1 MKRIWMSA
9 LLLLTALFAACAQAE
24 TVYDRGT
31 MYGVMTVYEQPDS
44 LSDVRMVYFSGT
56 PVEVLESVEDGAGQ
70 VFVHVCVAN
79 QLEGYVLTRDSGENE
94 VVLFSEGAADG
105 PKGILPMLV
114 ANPGGRG
121 IVNLRDRP
129 SRSGRVLA
137 EIPNGTTVEVM
148 GVKEDDTHVLAS
160 WAHVRAGG
168 QTGFMQ
174 LDLLTVPNTEAY
186 WQAMAGTYMV
196 LPMRSC
202 SLNDV
207 RPFDPPEIT
216 AEALAQE
223 LTEPKSREQV
233 RQFFASLGMEI
244 TEEEAYY
251 LETGEPFLTAPS
263 KPEIQQ
269 IDADLSEGK
278 ALALVKTQLYSFLL
292 ETRADGKTVLLDM
305 LTEFDAMRTERI
317 GRTTW
322 LVGRMGGPMD
332 GGRGEYGC
340 WYNLETRGADII
352 YAEYT
357 SESYLG
363 GSLCTGTWASEDCLI
378 YALTEKTQ
386 TEKTQTEGESVA
398 VTSQITI
405 EGIRGVYT
413 AGDIRRE
420 SVFEKTLRREYVYDA
435 SRGRLVIAG
444 AQ

>member
-9 LLLLTALFAACAQAE
+9 LLLLTALFAARAQAE

-70 VFVHVCVAN
+70 AFTHVCVAN

-129 SRSGRVLA
+129 SRRGRVLA
-137 EIPNGTTVEVM
+137 EIPNDTTVEVM

-186 WQAMAGTYMV
+186 WLAMVGTYMV

-233 RQFFASLGMEI
+233 RRFFASLGMEI

-269 IDADLSEGK
+269 IDADLNEGK

-322 LVGRMGGPMD
+322 LVGRMGGPLD

-340 WYNLETRGADII
+340 WYNLETRGADIL

-386 TEKTQTEGESVA
+386 TEGESVA

-413 AGDIRRE
+413 AEDIRRE
-420 SVFEKTLRREYVYDA
+420 SVFEKTLCREYVYDA
-435 SRGRLVIAG
+435 SRGCLVIAG

>member
-9 LLLLTALFAACAQAE
+9 LLLLTALFAARAQAE

-56 PVEVLESVEDGAGQ
+56 PIEVLESVEDGAGQ
-70 VFVHVCVAN
+70 VFTHVCVAN

-105 PKGILPMLV
+105 LKGILPMLV

-129 SRSGRVLA
+129 SRRGRVLA

-186 WQAMAGTYMV
+186 WLAMVGTYMV

-233 RQFFASLGMEI
+233 RRFFASLGMEI

-269 IDADLSEGK
+269 IDADLNEGK

-322 LVGRMGGPMD
+322 LVGRMGGPLD

-340 WYNLETRGADII
+340 WYNLETRGADIL

-386 TEKTQTEGESVA
+386 TEGESVA

-405 EGIRGVYT
+405 EGIRGVYM
-413 AGDIRRE
+413 AEDIRRE
-420 SVFEKTLRREYVYDA
+420 SVFEKTLCREYVYDA
-435 SRGRLVIAG
+435 SRGCLVIAG

>member
-9 LLLLTALFAACAQAE
+9 LLLLTALFAARAQAE

-44 LSDVRMVYFSGT
+44 LSDIRMVYFSGT

-70 VFVHVCVAN
+70 VFTHVCVAN

-129 SRSGRVLA
+129 SRRGRVLA
-137 EIPNGTTVEVM
+137 EIPNGTTVEMM

-186 WQAMAGTYMV
+186 WLAMVGTYMV

-233 RQFFASLGMEI
+233 RRFFASLGMEI

-322 LVGRMGGPMD
+322 LVGRMGGPLD

-340 WYNLETRGADII
+340 WYNLETRGADIL

-386 TEKTQTEGESVA
+386 TEGESVA

-413 AGDIRRE
+413 AEDIRRE
-420 SVFEKTLRREYVYDA
+420 SVFEKTLCREYVYDA

>member
-9 LLLLTALFAACAQAE
+9 LLLLTALFAARAQAE

-70 VFVHVCVAN
+70 VFTHVCVAN

-94 VVLFSEGAADG
+94 VVLFSEGVADG

-129 SRSGRVLA
+129 SRRGRVLA

-186 WQAMAGTYMV
+186 WLAMVGTYMV

-223 LTEPKSREQV
+223 LTEPKSRKQV
-233 RQFFASLGMEI
+233 RRFFASLGMEI

-322 LVGRMGGPMD
+322 LVGRMGGPLD

-340 WYNLETRGADII
+340 WYNLETRGADIL

-386 TEKTQTEGESVA
+386 TEGESVA

-405 EGIRGVYT
+405 EGIRGVYM
-413 AGDIRRE
+413 AEDIRRE
-420 SVFEKTLRREYVYDA
+420 SVFEKTLCREYVYDA
-435 SRGRLVIAG
+435 SRGCLVIAG

>member
-9 LLLLTALFAACAQAE
+9 LLLLTALFAARAQAE

-70 VFVHVCVAN
+70 AFTHVCVAN

-129 SRSGRVLA
+129 SRRGRVLA

-186 WQAMAGTYMV
+186 WLAMVGTYMV

-223 LTEPKSREQV
+223 LTEPKSKEQV
-233 RQFFASLGMEI
+233 RRFFASLGMEI

-322 LVGRMGGPMD
+322 LVGRMGGPLD

-340 WYNLETRGADII
+340 WYNLETRGADIL

-386 TEKTQTEGESVA
+386 TEGESVA

-413 AGDIRRE
+413 AEDIRRE
-420 SVFEKTLRREYVYDA
+420 SVFEKTLCREYVYDA
-435 SRGRLVIAG
+435 SRGCLVIAG

>member
-1 MKRIWMSA
+1 MNGLHPIKMPSA
-9 LLLLTALFAACAQAE
+9 KEKVAAELRKAI
-24 TVYDRGT
+24 
-31 MYGVMTVYEQPDS
+31 
-44 LSDVRMVYFSGT
+44 LSRQLQEGEAVT
-56 PVEVLESVEDGAGQ
+56 LES
-70 VFVHVCVAN
+70 VAN

-129 SRSGRVLA
+129 SRRGRVLA

-186 WQAMAGTYMV
+186 WLAMVGTYMV

-233 RQFFASLGMEI
+233 RRFFASLGMEI

-305 LTEFDAMRTERI
+305 LTEFDALRTERI

-322 LVGRMGGPMD
+322 LVGRMGGPLD
-332 GGRGEYGC
+332 GGRGEYVC
-340 WYNLETRGADII
+340 WYNLETRGADIL

-386 TEKTQTEGESVA
+386 TEGESVA
-398 VTSQITI
+398 VTSQIKI
-405 EGIRGVYT
+405 EGIRGLYT
-413 AGDIRRE
+413 AKDIQRE

-435 SRGRLVIAG
+435 SRGCLVIAG

>member
-9 LLLLTALFAACAQAE
+9 LLLLTALFAARAQAE

-70 VFVHVCVAN
+70 VFTHVCVAN

-105 PKGILPMLV
+105 PKGILPMFV

-129 SRSGRVLA
+129 SRRGRVLA

-186 WQAMAGTYMV
+186 WLAMVGTYMV

-233 RQFFASLGMEI
+233 RRFFASLGMEI

-322 LVGRMGGPMD
+322 LVGRMGGPLD

-340 WYNLETRGADII
+340 WYNLETRGADIL

-386 TEKTQTEGESVA
+386 TEGESVA

-413 AGDIRRE
+413 AEDIRRE
-420 SVFEKTLRREYVYDA
+420 SVFEKTLCREYVYDA

>member
-9 LLLLTALFAACAQAE
+9 LLLLTALFAARAQAE

-70 VFVHVCVAN
+70 AFMHVCVAN

-129 SRSGRVLA
+129 SRRGRVLA

-186 WQAMAGTYMV
+186 WLAMVGTYMV

-233 RQFFASLGMEI
+233 RRFFASLGMEI

-322 LVGRMGGPMD
+322 LVGRMGGPLD

-340 WYNLETRGADII
+340 WYNLETRGADIL

-386 TEKTQTEGESVA
+386 TEGESVA

-413 AGDIRRE
+413 AEDIRRE
-420 SVFEKTLRREYVYDA
+420 SVFEKTLCREYVYDA
-435 SRGRLVIAG
+435 SRGCLVIAG

>member
-9 LLLLTALFAACAQAE
+9 LLLLTALFAARAQAE

-70 VFVHVCVAN
+70 VFTHVCVAN

-129 SRSGRVLA
+129 SRRGRVLA

-186 WQAMAGTYMV
+186 WLAMAGTYMV

-233 RQFFASLGMEI
+233 RRFFASLGMEI

-305 LTEFDAMRTERI
+305 LTEFDALRTEHI

-322 LVGRMGGPMD
+322 LVGRMGGPLD

-340 WYNLETRGADII
+340 WYNLETRGADIL
-352 YAEYT
+352 YAEFT
-357 SESYLG
+357 VESYMG

-378 YALTEKTQ
+378 YTLTE
-386 TEKTQTEGESVA
+386 ETQTEGESVA

-413 AGDIRRE
+413 AEDIRRE
-420 SVFEKTLRREYVYDA
+420 SVFEKTLCREYVYDA
-435 SRGRLVIAG
+435 SRGCLVIAG

>member
-9 LLLLTALFAACAQAE
+9 LLLLTALFAARAQAE

-70 VFVHVCVAN
+70 AFTHVCVAN
-79 QLEGYVLTRDSGENE
+79 QLEGYVLPRDSGENE
-94 VVLFSEGAADG
+94 VVLFTEGAADG

-129 SRSGRVLA
+129 SRRGRVLA

-186 WQAMAGTYMV
+186 WLAMVGTYMV

-233 RQFFASLGMEI
+233 RRFFASLGMEI

-322 LVGRMGGPMD
+322 LVGRMGGPLD

-340 WYNLETRGADII
+340 WYNLETRGADIL

-386 TEKTQTEGESVA
+386 TEGESVA

-413 AGDIRRE
+413 AEDIRRE
-420 SVFEKTLRREYVYDA
+420 SVFEKTLCREYVYDA
-435 SRGRLVIAG
+435 SRGCLVIAG

>member
-9 LLLLTALFAACAQAE
+9 LLLLTALFAARAQAE

-70 VFVHVCVAN
+70 VFTHVCVAN

-114 ANPGGRG
+114 ANSGGRG
-121 IVNLRDRP
+121 IVNLRDWP

-186 WQAMAGTYMV
+186 WLAMVGTYMV

-233 RQFFASLGMEI
+233 RRFFASLGMEI

-322 LVGRMGGPMD
+322 LVGRMGGPLD

-340 WYNLETRGADII
+340 WYNLETRGADIL

-386 TEKTQTEGESVA
+386 TEGESVA

-405 EGIRGVYT
+405 EGIRGIYT
-413 AGDIRRE
+413 AKDIRRE
-420 SVFEKTLRREYVYDA
+420 SLFEKTLRREYVYDA

>member
-9 LLLLTALFAACAQAE
+9 LLLLTALFAARAQAE

-44 LSDVRMVYFSGT
+44 LSDIRMVYFSGT

-70 VFVHVCVAN
+70 VFTHVCVAN

-129 SRSGRVLA
+129 SRRGRVLA

-186 WQAMAGTYMV
+186 WLAMAGTYMV

-216 AEALAQE
+216 AEALAQA
-223 LTEPKSREQV
+223 LAEPKSGEQV
-233 RQFFASLGMEI
+233 RQFFASLGLEI
-244 TEEEAYY
+244 TEEEARH
-251 LETGEPFLTAPS
+251 LQTGEPFLTDPG
-263 KPEIQQ
+263 KPEIQT
-269 IDADLSEGK
+269 IDADLSDGK
-278 ALALVKTQLYSFLL
+278 ALALVKTRLYTFLL

-305 LTEFDAMRTERI
+305 LTEFDALRTERI

-322 LVGRMGGPMD
+322 LVGRMGGPLD
-332 GGRGEYGC
+332 GGRGDYGC
-340 WYNLETRGADII
+340 WYNLETRGADIL

-386 TEKTQTEGESVA
+386 TEGESVA

-413 AGDIRRE
+413 AEDIRRE
-420 SVFEKTLRREYVYDA
+420 SVFEKTLCREYVYDA
-435 SRGRLVIAG
+435 SRGCLVIAG

>member
-9 LLLLTALFAACAQAE
+9 LLLLTALFAARAQAE

-31 MYGVMTVYEQPDS
+31 MYGVMTVYEEPDS

-70 VFVHVCVAN
+70 VFTHVCVAN

-129 SRSGRVLA
+129 SRRGRVLA

-186 WQAMAGTYMV
+186 WLAMVGTYMV

-233 RQFFASLGMEI
+233 RRFFASLGMEI

-322 LVGRMGGPMD
+322 LVGRMGGPLD

-340 WYNLETRGADII
+340 WYNLETRGADIL

-386 TEKTQTEGESVA
+386 TEGESVA

-413 AGDIRRE
+413 AEDIRRE
-420 SVFEKTLRREYVYDA
+420 SVFEKTLCREYVYDA
-435 SRGRLVIAG
+435 SRGCLVIAG

>member
-9 LLLLTALFAACAQAE
+9 LLLLTALFAARAQAE
-24 TVYDRGT
+24 TVSDRGT

-70 VFVHVCVAN
+70 VFTHVCVAN

-129 SRSGRVLA
+129 SRRGRVLA

-186 WQAMAGTYMV
+186 WLAMVGTYMV

-233 RQFFASLGMEI
+233 RRFFASLGMEI

-278 ALALVKTQLYSFLL
+278 ALALVKTHLYSFLL

-322 LVGRMGGPMD
+322 LVGRMGGPLD

-340 WYNLETRGADII
+340 WYNLETRGADIL

-386 TEKTQTEGESVA
+386 TEGESVA

-413 AGDIRRE
+413 AEDIRRE
-420 SVFEKTLRREYVYDA
+420 SVFEKTLCREYVYDA
-435 SRGRLVIAG
+435 SRGCLVIAG

>member
-9 LLLLTALFAACAQAE
+9 LLLLTALFAARAQAE

-70 VFVHVCVAN
+70 AFTHVCVVN

-129 SRSGRVLA
+129 SRRGRVLA

-186 WQAMAGTYMV
+186 WLAMVGTYMV

-233 RQFFASLGMEI
+233 RRFFASLGMEI

-322 LVGRMGGPMD
+322 LVGRMGGPLD

-340 WYNLETRGADII
+340 WYNLETRGADIL

-386 TEKTQTEGESVA
+386 TEGESVA

-413 AGDIRRE
+413 AEDIRRE
-420 SVFEKTLRREYVYDA
+420 SVFEKTLCREYVYDA
-435 SRGRLVIAG
+435 SRGCLVIAG

>member
-9 LLLLTALFAACAQAE
+9 LLLLTALFAARAQAE

-70 VFVHVCVAN
+70 VFTHVCVAN

-129 SRSGRVLA
+129 SRSGRILA

-186 WQAMAGTYMV
+186 WLAMVGTYMV

-216 AEALAQE
+216 AEALAQA
-223 LTEPKSREQV
+223 LAEPKSGEQV

-244 TEEEAYY
+244 TEDEAYH
-251 LETGEPFLTAPS
+251 LETGEPFLTDPG
-263 KPEIQQ
+263 KPEIQT
-269 IDADLSEGK
+269 IDADLGDGK
-278 ALALVKTQLYSFLL
+278 ALALVKTSLYSFLL

-322 LVGRMGGPMD
+322 LVGRMGGPLD

-340 WYNLETRGADII
+340 WYNLETRGADIL

-386 TEKTQTEGESVA
+386 TEGESVA

-413 AGDIRRE
+413 AEDIRRE
-420 SVFEKTLRREYVYDA
+420 SVFEKTLCREYVYDA
-435 SRGRLVIAG
+435 SRGCLVIAG

>member
-9 LLLLTALFAACAQAE
+9 LLLLTALFAARAQAE

-70 VFVHVCVAN
+70 VFTHVCVAN

-129 SRSGRVLA
+129 SRRGRVLA

-186 WQAMAGTYMV
+186 WLAMVGTYMV

-322 LVGRMGGPMD
+322 LVGRMGGPLD

-340 WYNLETRGADII
+340 WYNLETRGADIL

-386 TEKTQTEGESVA
+386 TEGESVA

-413 AGDIRRE
+413 AEDIRRE
-420 SVFEKTLRREYVYDA
+420 SVFEKTLCREYVYDA
-435 SRGRLVIAG
+435 SRGCLVIAG

>member
-9 LLLLTALFAACAQAE
+9 LLLLTALFAARAQAE

-70 VFVHVCVAN
+70 AFTHVCVAN

-129 SRSGRVLA
+129 SRRGRVLA

-186 WQAMAGTYMV
+186 WLAMVGTYMV

-233 RQFFASLGMEI
+233 RRFFASLGMEI

-322 LVGRMGGPMD
+322 LVGRMGGPLD

-340 WYNLETRGADII
+340 WYNLETRGADIL

-386 TEKTQTEGESVA
+386 TEGESVA

-413 AGDIRRE
+413 AEDIRRE
-420 SVFEKTLRREYVYDA
+420 SVFEKTLCREYVYDA
-435 SRGRLVIAG
+435 
-444 AQ
+444 

>member
-70 VFVHVCVAN
+70 VFTHVCVAN

-129 SRSGRVLA
+129 SRRGRVLA

-186 WQAMAGTYMV
+186 WLAMVGTYMV

-233 RQFFASLGMEI
+233 RRFFASLGMEI

-292 ETRADGKTVLLDM
+292 ETRADGRTVLLDM

-322 LVGRMGGPMD
+322 LVGRMGGPLD

-340 WYNLETRGADII
+340 WYNLETRGADIL

-386 TEKTQTEGESVA
+386 TEGESVA

-413 AGDIRRE
+413 AEDIRRE
-420 SVFEKTLRREYVYDA
+420 SVFEKTLCREYVYDA
-435 SRGRLVIAG
+435 SRGCLVIAG

>member
-9 LLLLTALFAACAQAE
+9 LLLLTALFAARAQAE

-70 VFVHVCVAN
+70 VFTHVCVAN

-129 SRSGRVLA
+129 SRSGRILA

-148 GVKEDDTHVLAS
+148 GVKEDDMHVLAS

-186 WQAMAGTYMV
+186 WLAMVGTYMV

-216 AEALAQE
+216 AEALAQA
-223 LTEPKSREQV
+223 LAGPKSWEQV

-244 TEEEAYY
+244 TEDEAYY

-305 LTEFDAMRTERI
+305 LTEFDALRTERI

-322 LVGRMGGPMD
+322 LVGRMGGPLD

-340 WYNLETRGADII
+340 WYNLETRGADIL

-378 YALTEKTQ
+378 YALTE
-386 TEKTQTEGESVA
+386 ETQTEGESVA

-413 AGDIRRE
+413 AEDIRRE

-435 SRGRLVIAG
+435 SRGCLVIAG

>member
-9 LLLLTALFAACAQAE
+9 LLLLTALFAARAQAE

-44 LSDVRMVYFSGT
+44 LSDIRMVYFSGT

-70 VFVHVCVAN
+70 VFTHVCVAN

-148 GVKEDDTHVLAS
+148 GVKEDDMHVLAS
-160 WAHVRAGG
+160 WAHVRVGG

-186 WQAMAGTYMV
+186 WLAMAGTYMV

-216 AEALAQE
+216 AEALAQA
-223 LTEPKSREQV
+223 LAEPKSQEQV
-233 RQFFASLGMEI
+233 RQFFASLGLEI
-244 TEEEAYY
+244 TEEEARH
-251 LETGEPFLTAPS
+251 LQTGEPFLTDPG
-263 KPEIQQ
+263 KPEIQT
-269 IDADLSEGK
+269 IDADLGDGK
-278 ALALVKTQLYSFLL
+278 ALALVKTSLYSFLL

-322 LVGRMGGPMD
+322 LVGRMGGPLD
-332 GGRGEYGC
+332 GGRGEYVC
-340 WYNLETRGADII
+340 WYNLETRGADIL
-352 YAEYT
+352 YAEFT
-357 SESYLG
+357 VESYMG

-378 YALTEKTQ
+378 YALTE
-386 TEKTQTEGESVA
+386 ETQTEGESVA

-413 AGDIRRE
+413 AEDIRRE
-420 SVFEKTLRREYVYDA
+420 SVFEKTLCREYVYDA

>member
-1 MKRIWMSA
+1 MGR
-9 LLLLTALFAACAQAE
+9 
-24 TVYDRGT
+24 
-31 MYGVMTVYEQPDS
+31 
-44 LSDVRMVYFSGT
+44 
-56 PVEVLESVEDGAGQ
+56 
-70 VFVHVCVAN
+70 
-79 QLEGYVLTRDSGENE
+79 
-94 VVLFSEGAADG
+94 
-105 PKGILPMLV
+105 GILPMLV

-129 SRSGRVLA
+129 SRRGRVLA

-186 WQAMAGTYMV
+186 WLAMVGTYMV

-233 RQFFASLGMEI
+233 RRFFASLGMEI

-305 LTEFDAMRTERI
+305 LTEFDALRTERI

-322 LVGRMGGPMD
+322 LVGRMGGRWTAGAANTAAGIIWKRAARIFFMRNIHRRVIWAVRCAR
-332 GGRGEYGC
+332 GRG
-340 WYNLETRGADII
+340 RA
-352 YAEYT
+352 
-357 SESYLG
+357 
-363 GSLCTGTWASEDCLI
+363 
-378 YALTEKTQ
+378 
-386 TEKTQTEGESVA
+386 
-398 VTSQITI
+398 
-405 EGIRGVYT
+405 RT
-413 AGDIRRE
+413 A
-420 SVFEKTLRREYVYDA
+420 
-435 SRGRLVIAG
+435 
-444 AQ
+444 

>member
-9 LLLLTALFAACAQAE
+9 LLLLTALFAARAQAE

-44 LSDVRMVYFSGT
+44 LSDIRMVYFSGT
-56 PVEVLESVEDGAGQ
+56 PVEVLESVEDGAGR
-70 VFVHVCVAN
+70 VFTHVCVAN

-129 SRSGRVLA
+129 SRRGRVLA

-186 WQAMAGTYMV
+186 WLAMVGTYMV

-233 RQFFASLGMEI
+233 RRFFASLGMEI

-269 IDADLSEGK
+269 IDADLNEGK

-322 LVGRMGGPMD
+322 LVGRMGGPLD

-340 WYNLETRGADII
+340 WYNLETRGADIL

-386 TEKTQTEGESVA
+386 TEGESVA

-413 AGDIRRE
+413 AEDIRRE
-420 SVFEKTLRREYVYDA
+420 SVFEKTLCREYVYDA
-435 SRGRLVIAG
+435 SRGCLVIAG

>member
-9 LLLLTALFAACAQAE
+9 LLLLTALFAARAQAE

-56 PVEVLESVEDGAGQ
+56 PVEVLESVEVGAGQ
-70 VFVHVCVAN
+70 VFTHVCVVN

-129 SRSGRVLA
+129 SRRGRVLA

-148 GVKEDDTHVLAS
+148 GVKEDDTHVLTS

-186 WQAMAGTYMV
+186 WLAMVGTYMV

-223 LTEPKSREQV
+223 LTEPKSKEQV
-233 RQFFASLGMEI
+233 RRFFASLGMEI

-322 LVGRMGGPMD
+322 LVGRMGGPLD

-340 WYNLETRGADII
+340 WYNLETRGADIL

-386 TEKTQTEGESVA
+386 TEGESVA

-413 AGDIRRE
+413 AEDIRRE
-420 SVFEKTLRREYVYDA
+420 SVFEKTLCREYVYDA
-435 SRGRLVIAG
+435 SRGCLVIAS

>member
-174 LDLLTVPNTEAY
+174 LDVRTVPNTEAY

-386 TEKTQTEGESVA
+386 TEGESVA

>member
-168 QTGFMQ
+168 QTEFMQ

-386 TEKTQTEGESVA
+386 TEGESVA

-405 EGIRGVYT
+405 EGIRGIYT
-413 AGDIRRE
+413 AKDIRRE
-420 SVFEKTLRREYVYDA
+420 SLFEKTLRREYVYDA

>member
-9 LLLLTALFAACAQAE
+9 LLLLTALFATRAQAE

-44 LSDVRMVYFSGT
+44 LSDIRMVYFSGT
-56 PVEVLESVEDGAGQ
+56 PVEVLESVEDGAGR
-70 VFVHVCVAN
+70 VFTHVCVAN

-129 SRSGRVLA
+129 SRRGRVLA

-186 WQAMAGTYMV
+186 WLAMVGTYMV

-233 RQFFASLGMEI
+233 RRFFASLGMEI

-269 IDADLSEGK
+269 IDADLNEGK

-322 LVGRMGGPMD
+322 LVGRMGGPLD

-340 WYNLETRGADII
+340 WYNLETRGADIL

-386 TEKTQTEGESVA
+386 TEGESVA

-413 AGDIRRE
+413 AEDIRRE
-420 SVFEKTLRREYVYDA
+420 SVFEKTLCREYVYDA

>member
-9 LLLLTALFAACAQAE
+9 LLLLTALFAARAQAE

-70 VFVHVCVAN
+70 VFTHVCVAN

-94 VVLFSEGAADG
+94 VVLFSEGEADG

-129 SRSGRVLA
+129 SRRGRVLA

-186 WQAMAGTYMV
+186 WLAMVGTYMV

-223 LTEPKSREQV
+223 LTEPKSRKQV
-233 RQFFASLGMEI
+233 RRFFASLGMEI

-322 LVGRMGGPMD
+322 LVGRMGGPLD

-340 WYNLETRGADII
+340 WYNLETRGADIL

-386 TEKTQTEGESVA
+386 TEGESVA

-413 AGDIRRE
+413 AEDIRRE
-420 SVFEKTLRREYVYDA
+420 SVFEKTLCREYVYDA
-435 SRGRLVIAG
+435 SRGCLVIAG

>member
-9 LLLLTALFAACAQAE
+9 LLLLTALFAARAQAE

-70 VFVHVCVAN
+70 AFTHVC
-79 QLEGYVLTRDSGENE
+79 
-94 VVLFSEGAADG
+94 
-105 PKGILPMLV
+105 V

-129 SRSGRVLA
+129 SRRGRVLA

-186 WQAMAGTYMV
+186 WLAMVGTYMV

-233 RQFFASLGMEI
+233 RRFFASLGMEI

-322 LVGRMGGPMD
+322 LVGRMGGPLD

-340 WYNLETRGADII
+340 WYNLETRGADIL

-386 TEKTQTEGESVA
+386 TEGESVA

-413 AGDIRRE
+413 AEDIRRE
-420 SVFEKTLRREYVYDA
+420 SVFEKTLCREYVYDA
-435 SRGRLVIAG
+435 SRGCLVIAG

>member
-9 LLLLTALFAACAQAE
+9 LLLLTALFAARAQAE

-70 VFVHVCVAN
+70 AFTHVCVAN

-129 SRSGRVLA
+129 SRRGRVLA

-186 WQAMAGTYMV
+186 WLAMVGTYMV

-216 AEALAQE
+216 AEALAQA
-223 LTEPKSREQV
+223 LAGPKSWEQV

-278 ALALVKTQLYSFLL
+278 ALALVKTHLYSFLL

-322 LVGRMGGPMD
+322 LVGRMGGPLD

-340 WYNLETRGADII
+340 WYNLETRGADIL

-386 TEKTQTEGESVA
+386 TEGESVA

-413 AGDIRRE
+413 AEDIRRE
-420 SVFEKTLRREYVYDA
+420 SVFEKTLCREYVYDA
-435 SRGRLVIAG
+435 SRGCLVIAG

>member
-9 LLLLTALFAACAQAE
+9 LLLLTALFAARAQAE

-70 VFVHVCVAN
+70 AFTHVCVAN

-105 PKGILPMLV
+105 QKGILPMLV

-129 SRSGRVLA
+129 SRRGRVLA

-186 WQAMAGTYMV
+186 WLAMVGTYMV

-233 RQFFASLGMEI
+233 RRFFASLGMEI

-322 LVGRMGGPMD
+322 LVGRMGGPLD

-340 WYNLETRGADII
+340 WYNLETRGADIL

-386 TEKTQTEGESVA
+386 TEGESVA

-413 AGDIRRE
+413 AEDIRRE
-420 SVFEKTLRREYVYDA
+420 SVFEKTLCREYVYDA
-435 SRGRLVIAG
+435 SRGCLVIAG

>member
-9 LLLLTALFAACAQAE
+9 LLLLTALFAARAQAE

-70 VFVHVCVAN
+70 AFTHVCVAN

-129 SRSGRVLA
+129 SRRGRVLA

-186 WQAMAGTYMV
+186 WLAMVGTYMV

-233 RQFFASLGMEI
+233 RRLFASLGMEI

-322 LVGRMGGPMD
+322 LVGRMGGPLD

-340 WYNLETRGADII
+340 WYNLETRGADIL

-386 TEKTQTEGESVA
+386 TEGESVA

-413 AGDIRRE
+413 AEDIRRE
-420 SVFEKTLRREYVYDA
+420 SVFEKTLCREYVYDA
-435 SRGRLVIAG
+435 SRGCLVIAG

>member
-9 LLLLTALFAACAQAE
+9 LLLLTALFATRAQAE

-70 VFVHVCVAN
+70 AFTHVCVAN

-129 SRSGRVLA
+129 SRRGRVLA
-137 EIPNGTTVEVM
+137 EIPNGTTVEAM

-186 WQAMAGTYMV
+186 WLAMVGTYMV

-233 RQFFASLGMEI
+233 RRFFASLGMEI
-244 TEEEAYY
+244 TEEEVYY

-322 LVGRMGGPMD
+322 LVGRMGGPLD

-340 WYNLETRGADII
+340 WYNLETRGADIL

-386 TEKTQTEGESVA
+386 TEGESVA

-413 AGDIRRE
+413 AEDIRRE
-420 SVFEKTLRREYVYDA
+420 SVFEKTLCREYVYDA
-435 SRGRLVIAG
+435 SRGCLVIAG

>member
-70 VFVHVCVAN
+70 VFTHVCVAN

-114 ANPGGRG
+114 ANSGGRG
-121 IVNLRDRP
+121 IVNLRDWP

-340 WYNLETRGADII
+340 WYNLETRGADIL

-386 TEKTQTEGESVA
+386 TEGESVA

-405 EGIRGVYT
+405 EGIRGIYT
-413 AGDIRRE
+413 AKDIRRE
-420 SVFEKTLRREYVYDA
+420 SLFEKTLRREYVYDA

>member
-9 LLLLTALFAACAQAE
+9 LLLLTALFAARAQAE

-44 LSDVRMVYFSGT
+44 LSDIRMVYFSGT

-70 VFVHVCVAN
+70 VFTHVCVAN

-129 SRSGRVLA
+129 SRRGRVLA

-186 WQAMAGTYMV
+186 WLAMVGTYMV

-233 RQFFASLGMEI
+233 RRFFASLGMEI

-292 ETRADGKTVLLDM
+292 DTRADGKTVLLDM

-322 LVGRMGGPMD
+322 LVGRMGGPLD

-340 WYNLETRGADII
+340 WYNLETRGADIL

-386 TEKTQTEGESVA
+386 TEGESVA

-413 AGDIRRE
+413 AEDIRRE
-420 SVFEKTLRREYVYDA
+420 SVFEKTLCREYVYDA

>member
-105 PKGILPMLV
+105 PKGLLPMLV

-386 TEKTQTEGESVA
+386 TEGESVA

>member
-9 LLLLTALFAACAQAE
+9 LLLLTALFATRAQAE

-44 LSDVRMVYFSGT
+44 LSDIRMVYFSGT
-56 PVEVLESVEDGAGQ
+56 PVEVLESVEDGAGR
-70 VFVHVCVAN
+70 VFTHVCVAN

-129 SRSGRVLA
+129 SRRGRVLA

-186 WQAMAGTYMV
+186 WLAMVGTYMV

-233 RQFFASLGMEI
+233 RRFFASLGMEI

-269 IDADLSEGK
+269 IDADLNEGK

-322 LVGRMGGPMD
+322 LVGRMGGPLD

-340 WYNLETRGADII
+340 WYNLETRGADIL

-386 TEKTQTEGESVA
+386 TEGESVA

-413 AGDIRRE
+413 AEDIRRE
-420 SVFEKTLRREYVYDA
+420 SVFEKTLCREYVYDA
-435 SRGRLVIAG
+435 SRGCLVIAG

>member
-186 WQAMAGTYMV
+186 WLAMVGTYMV

-386 TEKTQTEGESVA
+386 TEGESVA